1 MLAQSM
7 TVRCTLRLLI
17 ARENVR
23 RAEQGEPPLSQAEVA
38 EKSKL
43 PPSVINGLATGRQK
57 RVDFKTINNL
67 CAFFK
72 VQPGELFVWEPD
84 DEAQP

>member
-1 MLAQSM
+1 MTTEPM

-23 RAEQGEPPLSQAEVA
+23 RAEHGLPQLSQAEVA
-38 EKSKL
+38 AQAKL
-43 PPSVINGLATGRQK
+43 PPSVVNGLVTGRQQ
-57 RVDFKTINNL
+57 RVDFKTIDRL
-67 CAFFK
+67 CSFFK

-84 DEAQP
+84 TND